1 MSYFLT
7 IHTTYS
13 SIKIGISKN
22 NSMLFS
28 SQEETKKASQ
38 NCIVLIED
46 LLKKACLSIKDLS
59 CLIIYKGPAPFT
71 TLRVSI
77 ASCNG
82 LAYAHN
88 IPLIGIDGLACFAK
102 EQKDRNFSQT
112 IVLLNA
118 FGKDLYTAIYDTE
131 EDSLIYNACM
141 SLENLLLH
149 IREHNKPIK
158 CVGNGASL
166 YTQEL
171 IHAAPGKVF
180 IPENNPETCS
190 LESLLAMGFKLWEQ
204 GSYSF
209 DQVIPL
215 YLKNHPAQKLSKQ

>member
-1 MSYFLT
+1 MPYFLT

-28 SQEETKKASQ
+28 SEEETKKASQ
-38 NCIVLIED
+38 KCIALID
-46 LLKKACLSIKDLS
+46 LLLKKAFLSITDIS
-59 CLIIYKGPAPFT
+59 CLFVYKGPAPFT

-77 ASCNG
+77 ASING
-82 LAYAHN
+82 LSYAQN

-102 EQKDRNFSQT
+102 EQKDRSFSQT

-118 FGKDLYTAIYDTE
+118 FGKDLYVGIYDTE
-131 EDSLIYNACM
+131 EDAIIFSGCM

-149 IREHNKPIK
+149 IVKQNKAIK
-158 CVGNGASL
+158 CVGNGALL
-166 YTQEL
+166 YAQEL
-171 IHAAPGKVF
+171 MDAAPEKVF

-190 LESLLAMGFKLWEQ
+190 LESLTAMGFDLWEQ

-209 DQVIPL
+209 DQVVPL
-215 YLKNHPAQKLSKQ
+215 YLKNHPAQKNI